1 MFFIHENLFFIY
13 FKCKNPSHI
22 ITHFL
27 NLTFLKSQFLLNLVF
42 FLNYNP
48 QSYHNDKHK
57 SNYGRLIKEL
67 FFLAKPVEDLCGF
80 T

>member
-1 MFFIHENLFFIY
+1 MQKSISHQHVFFKFYFF
-13 FKCKNPSHI
+13 K
-22 ITHFL
+22 ITI
-27 NLTFLKSQFLLNLVF
+27 KSIFVLLNLVF

-48 QSYHNDKHK
+48 QNYHNDKHK